1 MDLWRI
7 SNHKSLAGEGGM
19 KYAAR
24 WHSVGRRIIYLA
36 ESPAGAMIEIL
47 VHLELEEAELPHTYA
62 LLHVRVP
69 DELATEDLRVP
80 AGEAWKMNLDLS
92 RRIGNEWLL
101 RRETA
106 IARVPSAILPN
117 TTNYLLN
124 PIHTDAA
131 RVQILK
137 ITRAEFDPR
146 RLRHLRG

>member
-7 SNHKSLAGEGGM
+7 SNQKSLAGEGAM

-69 DELATEDLRVP
+69 DELAIEDLRVP

-106 IARVPSAILPN
+106 IARVPSPSCRI
-117 TTNYLLN
+117 
-124 PIHTDAA
+124 
-131 RVQILK
+131 
-137 ITRAEFDPR
+137 R
-146 RLRHLRG
+146 RTIC